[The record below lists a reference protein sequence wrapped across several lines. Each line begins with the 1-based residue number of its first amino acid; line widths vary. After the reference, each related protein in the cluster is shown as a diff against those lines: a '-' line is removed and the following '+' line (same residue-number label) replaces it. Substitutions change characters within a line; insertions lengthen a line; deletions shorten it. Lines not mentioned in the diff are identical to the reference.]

1 MDHIA
6 IDLGGRESQLC
17 IRSADGTIVRELRYR
32 TAALGGLLGTM
43 PASRVVLETC
53 AESFAVADQARAH
66 GHEVRIVPAT
76 LVKSLGVGARGK
88 KTDVQ
93 DARTLSEVSC
103 RIDLP
108 SVHLPSE
115 PARRLKVACG
125 MRESLV
131 RSRTLLVNSVR
142 GFLRTQLQR
151 IKGRYND
158 QFTARVRRQYSE
170 RLRPIPTEI
179 ERQLVVIDCLSN
191 QIRQADRELA
201 LEAKNH
207 PLCHRLMTVP
217 GVGPITALRFVATID
232 EVERFGDASRIAS
245 YLGLVPGEWSSS
257 DRQQRMGITKA
268 GSPKLRW
275 LLVQAAW
282 SALRS
287 KRGQELQQWT
297 RQVEHRR
304 GSRVAVVALA
314 RKLSGIM
321 FAIWRDGTEYQPSR
335 AARPVPAAS

>member
-1 MDHIA
+1 MEHIA

-17 IRSADGTIVRELRYR
+17 IRGADGKIVKELRCR
-32 TAALGGLLGTM
+32 TGALGGLLATM
-43 PASRVVLETC
+43 APSRVVLETC
-53 AESFAVADQARAH
+53 AESFAVAEQARAH

-76 LVKSLGVGARGK
+76 LVRSLGVGARGK
-88 KTDVQ
+88 KSDVQ

-115 PARRLKVACG
+115 QSRRLKTVCG

-131 RSRTLLVNSVR
+131 RARTLLVNSVR
-142 GFLRTQLQR
+142 GFLRTQLR
-151 IKGRYND
+151 RVKGRYNG
-158 QFTARVRRQYSE
+158 QFTTRVRDRYTE
-170 RLRPIPTEI
+170 LLRAIPADI
-179 ERQLVVIDCLSN
+179 ERQLVVIDCLST
-191 QIRQADRELA
+191 QIHQADRDLA
-201 LEAKNH
+201 LEAKSNA
-207 PLCHRLMTVP
+207 LCRRLMTVP
-217 GVGPITALRFVATID
+217 GVGPITALRFVAAID
-232 EVERFGDASRIAS
+232 DVTRFSDASRVAS
-245 YLGLVPGEWSSS
+245 YIGLVPGEWSSS
-257 DRQQRMGITKA
+257 DRQQRTGITKA

-287 KRGQELQQWT
+287 KRGQELQDWS

-304 GSRVAVVALA
+304 GSRIAVVALA

-321 FAIWRDGTEYQPSR
+321 FAIWRDGSEYQASR
-335 AARPVPAAS
+335 AARAVPAAS